1 MTTTIDTVTTATQFV
16 LALVRRDIANGIY
29 EDADR
34 LDSFSVLH
42 DYCDANDYV
51 LMAAEQFCPL
61 PWNPDADDDHL
72 LWQDWVDEV
81 ADKVD
86 TALSEQPIVV

>member
-1 MTTTIDTVTTATQFV
+1 MTTTNDTVTTATAFV
-16 LALVRRDIANGIY
+16 LTLIRRDIGNGIY

-34 LDSFSVLH
+34 LDSFSILH
-42 DYCDANDYV
+42 DYCDANDYI
-51 LMAAEQFCPL
+51 LEAAEQFCPL
-61 PWNPDADDDHL
+61 PWNPDAEADHL

-86 TALSEQPIVV
+86 TLLSGQPIAV